1 MSYVTQSVI
10 LRRDK
15 MSRRE
20 ADRWIHEHGYK
31 LTAPDITQEF
41 YRYRQVN
48 PERLHGFR
56 FRTIKLGDIGDL
68 VLAYSGPEK

>member
-1 MSYVTQSVI
+1 MSYLTQSVL

-15 MSRRE
+15 LTRRE

-31 LTAPDITQEF
+31 LTAPDVTHDM
-41 YRYRQVN
+41 YRYRQMD
-48 PERLHGFR
+48 PSRLHHFR

-68 VLAYSGPEK
+68 VVAYSGPEK